1 MLQDMT
7 LKNGDY
13 LVPKRF
19 GFYGPPVV
27 TPPSDLSED
36 ADIAKQLWKVSEEIT
51 GQKFD
56 IGGARFFFAEGLGE
70 VGKNDFVFS
79 MFYLFYKGFT

>member
-1 MLQDMT
+1 MLGDGFLQDMT

-27 TPPSDLSED
+27 TPPSDLSGD
-36 ADIAKQLWKVSEEIT
+36 VNIAKQLWTLSEEIT

-56 IGGARFFFAEGLGE
+56 IGA
-70 VGKNDFVFS
+70 
-79 MFYLFYKGFT
+79 